1 MDDGA
6 IASEVEA
13 LLRDRIES
21 LEQLELLLLLRRHAP
36 ESWAPEKA
44 GAELGLVE
52 PLATQALEHL
62 VRGGLIVE
70 RTTPTG
76 RAFRYA
82 PISAALVE
90 AAGELARA
98 YVERRGEVMRLLS
111 ANAVARVR
119 AAASRMFSY
128 SFLTGKKKD

>member
-1 MDDGA
+1 MDDGP
-6 IASEVEA
+6 IANEVEA

-21 LEQLELLLLLRRHAP
+21 LEQLELLLLLREHAS
-36 ESWAPEKA
+36 ESWLPSKA
-44 GAELGLVE
+44 GVELGLAE
-52 PLATQALEHL
+52 PMATQALEHL

-70 RTTPTG
+70 RSTESG

-98 YVERRGEVMRLLS
+98 YTERRGEVMRQLS

-128 SFLTGKKKD
+128 SFLTARKRD